1 MTATRSAHL
10 RKQEVFSRL
19 PARTAAGDLFTRV
32 EQAVQHSARKVV
44 VLDDDPTGTQTVHGV
59 DVLTGW
65 QVEELEKALAGETG
79 VFYILTNSRSLP
91 GAEARDLNTEIG
103 RNLCRAASLAGV
115 EFDLISRSDST
126 LRGHY
131 PDELDAL
138 EEVMRTE
145 AGIEFDG
152 QLLIPAFFEG
162 GRYTI
167 DDVHYVQEGDRLV
180 PAAETEFARD
190 AVFGYRHSNLARYIE
205 EKTAG
210 RVAAGDV
217 LSISLADLRVGGPE
231 RVCEVLMGTAGK
243 RRVIVNCTE
252 YGDLECFVLGL
263 LKAEAA
269 GKRFLARSGASFVK
283 IRGAIPPRAFLT
295 RGEIE
300 YAGQQS
306 RGGVVVVGSYVGKT
320 SGQVAA
326 ARQLVGLQTL
336 ELDVPGL
343 LDDSCRAAIIAH
355 ACAMIDKAVRNGVDI
370 MVYTSRTLVRLDSE
384 EENLSVGQRVSA
396 ALVEIVGRLE
406 IAPRFFIAKGGITSS
421 DLATTALGVKSAR
434 VLGQVCPGVSVWR
447 LGGETR
453 FPGLPYVV
461 FPGNVGS
468 AETLAQ
474 LISLLNGQQS
484 LIG

>member
-1 MTATRSAHL
+1 MSATEFATE
-10 RKQEVFSRL
+10 RKQEVFARL
-19 PARTAAGDLFTRV
+19 PRRGPTGDLFTQLQR
-32 EQAVQHSARKVV
+32 AVRGSARKVV

-65 QVEELEKALAGETG
+65 QVEELQKALSGETG
-79 VFYILTNSRSLP
+79 VFYILTNSRSLS
-91 GAEARDLNTEIG
+91 GVQARAMNTEIG
-103 RNLCRAASLAGV
+103 RNLCRAARETGA

-138 EEVMRTE
+138 EDILHREG
-145 AGIEFDG
+145 GIEFDG

-180 PAAETEFARD
+180 PAAATEFAKD
-190 AVFGYRHSNLARYIE
+190 AVFGYRNSNLARYIE

-210 RVAAGDV
+210 RVAAGEV
-217 LSISLADLRVGGPE
+217 VSITLSDLRHGGPE
-231 RVCEVLMGTAGK
+231 RVYEVLMKVAGNRK
-243 RRVIVNCTE
+243 VVVNCTD
-252 YGDLECFVLGL
+252 YVDLECFVLGL
-263 LKAEAA
+263 LKAEAG

-283 IRGAIPPRAFLT
+283 VRGAISPRALLT
-295 RGEIE
+295 REEIE
-300 YAGQQS
+300 YAGQAS

-320 SGQVAA
+320 SAQVAA
-326 ARQLVGLQTL
+326 ARQLAGLQSL

-343 LDDSCRAAIIAH
+343 LDATRRPAVIAH
-355 ACAMIDKAVRNGVDI
+355 ACEMIDKTVRNGADI
-370 MVYTSRTLVRLDSE
+370 MVYTSRTLVRQDSD
-384 EENLSVGQRVSA
+384 EENLSVGQRVSS
-396 ALVEIVGRLE
+396 ALVEMVSRLE
-406 IAPRFFIAKGGITSS
+406 VAPRFFIAKGGITSS
-421 DLATTALGVKSAR
+421 DLATAALGVKSAR

-447 LGGETR
+447 LGEETR

-468 AETLAQ
+468 DETLAQ
-474 LISLLNGQQS
+474 LISLLNGR
-484 LIG
+484 LTVIN